1 MRMLKTVSN
10 SLFFSWVEEE
20 IAKGNEVRFK
30 LKGVSMSPLIRNE
43 KDDVILVPCKS
54 EELKPMDVVLF
65 RYKGRHL
72 LHRIIRREGDWLW
85 IQGDGSFVAVEQ
97 CKVQDVVGKVDRICR
112 PSGKIVSVD
121 SRQWRWYSRLW
132 RASDTLRRFLLRIYL
147 YFYSN

>member
-1 MRMLKTVSN
+1 MRMVKTVSN

-43 KDDVILVPCKS
+43 KDDVILAPCKT

-72 LHRIIRREGDWLW
+72 LHRIIRRDGDRLW
-85 IQGDGSFVAVEQ
+85 IQGDGSFVAIEQ
-97 CKVQDVVGKVDRICR
+97 CTVHDVVGKVAWICR
-112 PSGKIVSVD
+112 PSGKLISVN
-121 SRQWRWYSRLW
+121 SRQWRLSSRMW
-132 RASDTLRRFLLRIYL
+132 RCSDSIRRLLLRIYMAVC
-147 YFYSN
+147 